1 MIHIYYGFGKGKTC
15 SAVGAGIRAHGAGM
29 KVLMVQFFKDNSSN
43 ELHSIP
49 FEVVEAP
56 SKLPFHPSA
65 DMYLPWVNSAINYVK
80 NSSADVIILDE
91 FIDLIPNFISLDDAK
106 ELLNNDKE
114 YILTGHSRIDELVE
128 IADYVTNF
136 QKEKHPYDNGV
147 NARRGIEY

>member
-1 MIHIYYGFGKGKTC
+1 MYSLSTLVWNH
-15 SAVGAGIRAHGAGM
+15 
-29 KVLMVQFFKDNSSN
+29 N
-43 ELHSIP
+43 
-49 FEVVEAP
+49 
-56 SKLPFHPSA
+56 FH
-65 DMYLPWVNSAINYVK
+65 NVK
-80 NSSADVIILDE
+80 YVIILDE

-106 ELLNNDKE
+106 KLLNNDKE